1 MSDIKA
7 KRPIS
12 PYLTIYNIFGN
23 PGLTSN
29 LSILNRITGMVNA
42 AGLVF
47 FTLWLVGAAFSV
59 GSAEPSIL
67 YKITNGLF
75 EGGWAILGY
84 TGLFLWS
91 ICGFYHILDGIRYL
105 IFDLGYG
112 FEKKQIFKSGLT
124 VLIALAVS
132 VILVWLIVLVR

>member
-1 MSDIKA
+1 MSEIKS

-12 PYLTIYNIFGN
+12 PYLSVYNIFGN

-29 LSILNRITGMVNA
+29 LSFMNRATGMVNA

-47 FTLWLVGAAFSV
+47 FTLWIVGAAFST
-59 GSAEPSIL
+59 SQNPHFL
-67 YKITNGLF
+67 YVITNGLF
-75 EGGWAILGY
+75 EGSWAILGY
-84 TGLFLWS
+84 LGLFVWS

-112 FEKKQIFKSGLT
+112 FEKQTIYKSGLA
-124 VLIALAVS
+124 VLIALAICVA
-132 VILVWLIVLVR
+132 ITWLIVLM

>member
-1 MSDIKA
+1 MSEIKS

-12 PYLTIYNIFGN
+12 PYLSVYNIFGN

-29 LSILNRITGMVNA
+29 LSFMNRATGMVNA

-47 FTLWLVGAAFSV
+47 FTLWIVGAAFSSP
-59 GSAEPSIL
+59 GNPSLL
-67 YKITNGLF
+67 YSLTSGLF
-75 EGGWAILGY
+75 KGGWSILGY
-84 TGLFLWS
+84 LGLFVWS

-112 FEKKQIFKSGLT
+112 FEKQTIKKSGMA
-124 VLIALAVS
+124 VLISLAALVA
-132 VILVWLIVLVR
+132 LVWLIVFVM

>member
-29 LSILNRITGMVNA
+29 LSFLNRATGMVNA

-47 FTLWLVGAAFSV
+47 FTLWIVGAAFSV
-59 GSAEPSIL
+59 GSAEPSLL
-67 YKITNGLF
+67 YKITNSLF
-75 EGGWAILGY
+75 EGWLGVLGY
-84 TGLFLWS
+84 AGLFVWS

-112 FEKKQIFKSGLT
+112 FEKQQIFKSGLVVLISLAVVVVLLWLT
-124 VLIALAVS
+124 VLIS
-132 VILVWLIVLVR
+132 